1 MTYKKVFCTIFVFIL
16 FLPTLLGMVTEVTD
30 IKVDVQLNNVEIH
43 EKPELSVDSFFS
55 GAFQKD
61 FENWIT
67 NGYKGRSIIV
77 KTYNQLRF
85 SLFGTSSQVVGKNGD
100 LFQEPYIKEF
110 LGLDSK
116 YNFIDAD
123 NRTMLET
130 YVDELE
136 YISTVFEENG
146 KLLILMISPSKCD
159 YKYEDIPDYYNNVD
173 EGYIRGIE
181 YLRELLPNRNIHY
194 IDGGVVLS
202 GSGLEYPVFYNSG
215 IHWSRP
221 AEQLVSMEVLNVIQQ
236 VFGSEIKRF
245 EIKGIEESNQPF
257 WRDAD
262 MWNLINIWESP
273 GEVYYQYKT
282 ETIVPQKYLN
292 LNVLIQG
299 GSFSEGV
306 REDFITNDICTD
318 INYIFYNQH
327 LYGRHGSLQEISFDN
342 DPDSP
347 YSDWSNLDLDGL
359 LTQSN
364 VVIIE
369 LNEEHIYCFN
379 NGFIELLYNYLMENK
394 LSGDFITNMD
404 LLGDYDI
411 QSKYLSGIY
420 RYEEDSDG
428 KFAWTDKNA
437 AIELHN
443 SQIYSEGLKIVLDV
457 PEQNIGSDSKMMI
470 KVNNQ
475 VVQELVLDVAGRK
488 EIIIAPELL
497 DSFDGG
503 DKVTIEMECSVSFN
517 PFKLGVNNDDRDLA
531 VVIRYAGE
539 VK

>member
-1 MTYKKVFCTIFVFIL
+1 MAYRKIFCMIFVGIL
-16 FLPTLLGMVTEVTD
+16 FLPMLLGIVTEVTD
-30 IKVDVQLNNVEIH
+30 IKVDVQLNNVGTY
-43 EKPELSVDSFFS
+43 EKPDFSVVSFFS
-55 GAFQKD
+55 GTFQKD
-61 FENWIT
+61 FENWI
-67 NGYKGRSIIV
+67 NNSYAGRSIIV
-77 KTYNQLRF
+77 KTYNQMRF
-85 SLFGTSSQVVGKNGD
+85 SLFSISNQVVGKNSD
-100 LFQEPYIKEF
+100 LFQELYIKEF

-123 NRTMLET
+123 NRTRLET

-136 YISTVFEENG
+136 YISTVLEENG
-146 KLLILMISPSKCD
+146 KVLIFMISPSKCD
-159 YKYEDIPDYYNNVD
+159 YKYEDIPNYYNNVD
-173 EGYIRGIE
+173 DGYIRGIE
-181 YLRELLPNRNIHY
+181 YLRELLLNRNIYY
-194 IDGGVVLS
+194 IDGGAVLS
-202 GSGLEYPVFYNSG
+202 GSDLDYPVFYNSG

-221 AEQLVSMEVLNVIQQ
+221 AEQLVSIEVLNVIQQ
-236 VFGSEIKRF
+236 VLHSEIKKF
-245 EIKGIEESNQPF
+245 EISGMEESNQPF

-262 MWNLINIWESP
+262 MWSLINIWESP
-273 GEVYYQYKT
+273 REVYYQYKT

-299 GSFSEGV
+299 GSFSEGI
-306 REDFITNDICTD
+306 REDFIINDICND

-327 LYGRHGSLQEISFDN
+327 LYGRHGSLQEISFEN

-347 YSDWSNLDLDGL
+347 YSDWSNLDLEGL

-379 NGFIELLYNYLMENK
+379 NGFVELLYNYLMENK
-394 LSGDFITNMD
+394 LPRDYITNMD
-404 LLGDYDI
+404 LLGDYDL

-420 RYEEDSDG
+420 RYEEDGDG

-437 AIELHN
+437 TIELHN
-443 SQIYSEGLKIVLDV
+443 SHIYSEGLKIVFDI
-457 PEQNIGSDSKMMI
+457 PEQNIGSDSKMRI
-470 KVNNQ
+470 KINNQ

-488 EIIIAPELL
+488 EILIAPELL
-497 DSFDGG
+497 DSIDGE
-503 DKVTIEMECSVSFN
+503 DKVIIEMDCSVSFN
-517 PFKLGVNNDDRDLA
+517 PFKLGINNDDRDLA